1 MENTQVTISNGTTEP
16 KKQPIL
22 DDLKVSLVL
31 DVLGSVKEWKTILDS
46 LVEHLKVDNYNQIL
60 DAVKNNGVALDRD
73 QGISIIKN
81 TLTMIR
87 KDWLNCSVI
96 YDSEPYIESETDCN
110 EVRVTLYGNDE
121 RYFNEDDI
129 FNEMQ
134 EDGHIDKVLLG
145 EYTKEEENRQGGE

>member
-1 MENTQVTISNGTTEP
+1 
-16 KKQPIL
+16 
-22 DDLKVSLVL
+22 
-31 DVLGSVKEWKTILDS
+31 
-46 LVEHLKVDNYNQIL
+46 LKVDNYNQIL

-96 YDSEPYIESETDCN
+96 YDSEPYIESETDSN